1 MKRIDHPSAITNS
14 EGKKVFTPGDPQLGR
29 PPTAL
34 TADWANMLQEELAHL
49 LELNGVQL
57 DASDSRQL
65 FKLLRRQE
73 RPPIGIG
80 DFRPLPGAPSAGS
93 VVFLDFIESPV
104 GVVCVHENCGSVY
117 LARGGQAEVVTGY
130 GDDFK
135 WASIVVDGNQ
145 AFVCGLD
152 GTTTTVVTHSMSVVP
167 AHFQL
172 EGGGAMQDWS
182 YAGRFVQVGVDSPIW
197 ANVDPRYE
205 AEFVAGRL
213 LDPEHLLVIR
223 RVRYLESGLDEL
235 QAVVRWV
242 AADVLFEHTFF
253 SHPLP
258 FTAWP
263 YEFAPGVDPRT
274 RSAIALR
281 TGATYPEFAC
291 VVGDNDSTKLVR
303 GRILDG
309 SSNVAFVRADD
320 LAVDDCSVELDDGSI
335 IDPGIRL
342 AWSEAIGNYIA
353 FQPGG
358 TKLFRVGALLGEVAV
373 IPLQGCTILDA
384 VDFAGEVVVLAAAGG
399 GSGIQVGAFDGDS
412 IVWHQT
418 IGVPGLAFHWFIQ
431 AHMSHSRQV
440 PPWRDRRVV
449 VAGELLVVHCG
460 SVVAASRNPLFG
472 PWAVVDTIDLA
483 NVVGSDGS
491 GRLLAIDRYGVLVNT
506 PAIG

>member
-14 EGKKVFTPGDPQLGR
+14 AGKKIFTAGDPQLGR
-29 PPTAL
+29 PPTVL
-34 TADWANMLQEELAHL
+34 TADWATMLQEEVANV

-65 FKLLRRQE
+65 FHLLRRQE

-80 DFRPLPGAPSAGS
+80 DFRPLPGAPLPTW
-93 VVFLDFIESPV
+93 VFLDFIESPV
-104 GVVCVHENCGSVY
+104 GVVCVNEIGGSVY
-117 LARGGQAEVVTGY
+117 LARGGQAEQVAGY
-130 GDDFK
+130 GDDFM

-152 GTTTTVVTHSMSVVP
+152 GTTVVTHSLSVVP
-167 AHFQL
+167 AHFQP

-182 YAGRFVQVGVDSPIW
+182 YAGRFVHVGVDSPVW

-205 AEFVAGRL
+205 SEFVAGRL
-213 LDPEHLLVIR
+213 LDPDHLLLIR

-242 AADVLFEHTFF
+242 QADVLVEHAFF

-258 FTAWP
+258 FTTWP
-263 YEFAPGVDPRT
+263 YQFAPGVDPKT
-274 RSAIALR
+274 RCAIAVH
-281 TGATYPEFAC
+281 TGAAELEFAC
-291 VVGDNDSTKLVR
+291 VVGDNVSTQLVS
-303 GRILDG
+303 GRIDEALLE
-309 SSNVAFVRADD
+309 VTLLTQRD
-320 LAVDDCSVELDDGSI
+320 LELEECAVTLDDGTKV
-335 IDPGIRL
+335 DPGVRL
-342 AWSEAIGNYIA
+342 FWSEACGNYIA

-358 TKLFRVGALLGEVAV
+358 SKLFLLGALAGAAVV

-384 VDFAGEVVVLAAAGG
+384 VDFAGEVVVLAAAGD
-399 GSGIQVGAFDGDS
+399 GSGIQVGSFDGDS

-449 VAGELLVVHCG
+449 VAGELLVFHCG
-460 SVVAASRNPLFG
+460 SVVGASRNPLFG

-491 GRLLAIDRYGVLVNT
+491 GRLLAIDRYGGLVNT